1 MSLKVGASP
10 FMSLSKTFEIAIN
23 IRMATARLTDM
34 ILGNHENGPTETLS
48 TIASE
53 IGLSNIAHMR
63 VSFDQRGDVCSVFPI
78 VTYSRLWQQRYA
90 LKKYS
95 CYDPVVS
102 HGKKTDEPFDWAD
115 LPEGN
120 PEAKAFLTD
129 ALNHNVG
136 KNGLSVPLHGRR
148 GVLSLVSFHSDC
160 SVKEWEAYKSSNLNS
175 LKLLAVLVDAVSHIR
190 FKLPTPQVHLS
201 NREEQC
207 LLWAAR
213 GKTYQEIATIHG
225 LAFGT
230 VKTHLDTARHK
241 LRCMNL
247 TQAAAV
253 AFATGVFP
261 AEALI

>member
-1 MSLKVGASP
+1 MKLEVGDV
-10 FMSLSKTFEIAIN
+10 MLSLSKKLDIAIN
-23 IRMATARLTDM
+23 IRMATARLTDT
-34 ILGNHENGPTETLS
+34 ILGNHDHDPAETLR

-53 IGLSNIAHMR
+53 IGLSNIAYIR
-63 VSFDQRGDVCSVFPI
+63 VSAGKHGDACSVFSI
-78 VTYSRLWQQRYA
+78 VTYSRLWQQRYS
-90 LKKYS
+90 LKKYLP
-95 CYDPVVS
+95 YDPVIS
-102 HGKKTDEPFDWAD
+102 YGQKADEPFDWAD
-115 LPEGN
+115 LPADDPATN
-120 PEAKAFLTD
+120 AFWAD

-136 KNGLSVPLHGRR
+136 RNGLSVPLHSRR
-148 GVLSLVSFHSDC
+148 GVLSVVSFTSDL
-160 SVKEWEAYKSSNLNS
+160 SKKEWEAYKSSNLNS
-175 LKLLAVLVDAVSHIR
+175 LKLLAVLIDAVSHVK
-190 FKLPTPQVHLS
+190 FKLPAPQVHLS

-241 LRCMNL
+241 LQCMNL
-247 TQAAAV
+247 THAAAV

>member
-1 MSLKVGASP
+1 MKLEVGDV
-10 FMSLSKTFEIAIN
+10 MLSLSKKLDIAIN
-23 IRMATARLTDM
+23 IRMATARLTDT
-34 ILGNHENGPTETLS
+34 ILGNHDHDPAETLR

-53 IGLSNIAHMR
+53 IGLSNIAYIR
-63 VSFDQRGDVCSVFPI
+63 VSAGKHGDAYSVFSI
-78 VTYSRLWQQRYA
+78 VTYSRLWQQRYS
-90 LKKYS
+90 LKKYLP
-95 CYDPVVS
+95 YDPVIS
-102 HGKKTDEPFDWAD
+102 YGQKADEPFDWAD
-115 LPEGN
+115 LPADDPATN
-120 PEAKAFLTD
+120 AFWAD

-136 KNGLSVPLHGRR
+136 RNGLSVPLHSRR
-148 GVLSLVSFHSDC
+148 GVLSVVSFTSDL
-160 SVKEWEAYKSSNLNS
+160 SKKEWEAYKSSNLNS
-175 LKLLAVLVDAVSHIR
+175 LKLLAVLIDAVSHVK
-190 FKLPTPQVHLS
+190 FKLPAPQVHLS

-241 LRCMNL
+241 LQCMNL
-247 TQAAAV
+247 THAAAV